1 MSWIIKKIEIKMDE
15 ELLTLRER
23 FVNQLISRSEDDADI
38 LRGKIQ
44 AIDEIRNMVKYLFK
58 KTEEEEKGSDNL
70 NDGL

>member
-23 FVNQLISRSEDDADI
+23 FVNQLIARSEDEADI

-58 KTEEEEKGSDNL
+58 KTEEEEKGTDDF